1 MKKILFFIFLI
12 SQFCF
17 ANDSVEISILTCSAG
32 QEVYSVFGHSAIR
45 VINKEKNIDKVYN
58 FGMFDFNTPN
68 FEYKYLKGK
77 LKYYIGIQETQD
89 FIKTYTDENRLVSE
103 QTLNL
108 TSQQKLNFVNK
119 LQFLYRPENRYYLYS
134 FLDKNCS
141 TEIRDLLN
149 QIGINFQNSELK
161 ESNRDLI
168 SSYLFEMPWL
178 KLGINLVLGKSLDEN
193 STRKQSMFLPDYL
206 QKEIGNSELN
216 GKKLVKYEQTLN
228 SIESNSPYS
237 IQKILS
243 PILVFSLLTL
253 LFLFWFP
260 TTVKIIISF
269 SIGITGLFI
278 LGLWLFSGHEE
289 VKSNLNIIW
298 CNPLYLLYI
307 PLLIKNK
314 TNKILSLTLMGT
326 LGISLL
332 IWIFK
337 VQNFDLSIL
346 PILTILGILNFKEMK
361 DVRFPTWTELK
372 IKNRINT

>member
-1 MKKILFFIFLI
+1 MKKLLLFTLLI
-12 SQFCF
+12 SQLSF
-17 ANDSVEISILTCSAG
+17 ANDSIEISILTCSAG

-45 VINKEKNIDKVYN
+45 VIDKEKNIDQVYN

-77 LKYYIGIQETQD
+77 LKYYIGIQETQN
-89 FIKTYTDENRLVSE
+89 FIKIYTHENRLVSE
-103 QTLNL
+103 QILNL
-108 TSQQKLNFVNK
+108 TSQQKRNLFSK

-149 QIGINFQNSELK
+149 QVGIFFQNSELK

-178 KLGINLVLGKSLDEN
+178 KLGINLVLGKSLDGN

-206 QKEIGNSELN
+206 QKEIGAFELN
-216 GKKLVKYEQTLN
+216 GEKLVKYKQTLN
-228 SIESNSPYS
+228 LLESKSTYN
-237 IQKILS
+237 IQKTFS
-243 PILVFSLLTL
+243 PILVFSILTL

-260 TTVKIIISF
+260 IPIRIITSF
-269 SIGITGLFI
+269 SVGIIGLFI

-314 TNKILSLTLMGT
+314 TNRILSLTLMGT
-326 LGISLL
+326 LSISVL
-332 IWIFK
+332 IWIFN
-337 VQNFDLSIL
+337 VQIFDVSIL
-346 PILTILGILNFKEMK
+346 PMLTLLGILNFIEIKK
-361 DVRFPTWTELK
+361 TRTE
-372 IKNRINT
+372 

>member
-1 MKKILFFIFLI
+1 MKKILFFILLI
-12 SQFCF
+12 SQISF

-45 VINKEKNIDKVYN
+45 VIDKEKNIDEVYN
-58 FGMFDFNTPN
+58 FGMFDFNAPN

-89 FIKTYTDENRLVSE
+89 FIKNYTDENRVVSE

-108 TSQQKLNFVNK
+108 TLKEKRNLVSN
-119 LQFLYRPENRYYLYS
+119 LQLLYKPENRYYLYS

-141 TEIRDLLN
+141 TEIRDLLS
-149 QIGINFQNSELK
+149 QIGINFKNQELK

-168 SSYLFEMPWL
+168 SSYLKEMPWL
-178 KLGINLVLGKSLDEN
+178 KLGINLVLGKSLDRN

-206 QKEIGNSELN
+206 QKEIGASELN
-216 GKKLVKYEQTLN
+216 GKKLVKYNQNLN
-228 SIESNSPYS
+228 LVESKSQYS
-237 IQKILS
+237 IQNIFS
-243 PILVFSLLTL
+243 PILVFSLLTI

-260 TTVKIIISF
+260 SAVRIIVSL
-269 SIGITGLFI
+269 SIGITGLFV
-278 LGLWLFSGHEE
+278 LALWLFSGHEE

-314 TNKILSLTLMGT
+314 TNKILSLTLIVS
-326 LGISLL
+326 LSISAL

-337 VQNFDLSIL
+337 VQVFDISML

-361 DVRFPTWTELK
+361 KTSKFPT
-372 IKNRINT
+372 RR